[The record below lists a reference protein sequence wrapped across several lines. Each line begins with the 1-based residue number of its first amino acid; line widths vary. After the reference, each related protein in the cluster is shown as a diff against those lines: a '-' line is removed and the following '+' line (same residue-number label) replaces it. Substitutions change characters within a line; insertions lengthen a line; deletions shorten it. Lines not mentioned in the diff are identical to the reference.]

1 MHDAGNQK
9 GLRSGRI
16 VVLSG
21 ILSDPLKLPP
31 NFYKT
36 RQTKPQVNVPV
47 QNCML
52 QAIFLV
58 PCVPCKQLWS
68 CLDKFSTALGLWGTN
83 IVLRSECAVMSF
95 KVSKY

>member
-58 PCVPCKQLWS
+58 PCVPCVK
-68 CLDKFSTALGLWGTN
+68 KN
-83 IVLRSECAVMSF
+83 SECSLLQDGCGMMNVAG
-95 KVSKY
+95 